1 MLIENHGKHDFS
13 INYIVVMHMKL
24 FSQNWKIHLYLI
36 HTLQNH
42 EIKEHIQYSGP
53 FKLEDKTKFKFSF

>member
-1 MLIENHGKHDFS
+1 
-13 INYIVVMHMKL
+13 MHMKL